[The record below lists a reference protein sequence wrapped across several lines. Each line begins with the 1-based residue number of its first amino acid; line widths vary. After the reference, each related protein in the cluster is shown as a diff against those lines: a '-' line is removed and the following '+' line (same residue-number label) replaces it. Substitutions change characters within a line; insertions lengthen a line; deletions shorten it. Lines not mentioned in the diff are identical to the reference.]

1 MVHRADKGH
10 ASIVLDST
18 TYHDKI
24 TTLSESSPYR
34 LLNKVPTDCL
44 SRRLTEKLLT
54 LIRSGHLSES
64 IDNKNRPRQKQP
76 SRIYS
81 LPKNDR
87 VNTPLRPIVSC
98 VNTFAYD
105 LANILPPLTGK
116 PDYTVNNSAHNTF
129 FRPRAL
135 SS

>member
-1 MVHRADKGH
+1 MVLRADKGH

-24 TTLSESSPYR
+24 TTLIESSPYR

-64 IDNKNRPRQKQP
+64 IYMIRSYPDTSNSQESTVYLR
-76 SRIYS
+76 Y
-81 LPKNDR
+81 L
-87 VNTPLRPIVSC
+87 LRPIVS
-98 VNTFAYD
+98 
-105 LANILPPLTGK
+105 
-116 PDYTVNNSAHNTF
+116 
-129 FRPRAL
+129 
-135 SS
+135 